1 MDDYVGIET
10 IADDYLTHH
19 GVVGMRWGV
28 RKQPLIRSIGETVG
42 TGRKILSQNMK
53 RRRVRKQQ
61 RLLEKTQRL
70 EKKARQ
76 QVAISELKSR
86 QARARAAMKMAKRS
100 ESIKNYYHP
109 KEVNGGNDNNS
120 PYKQMLKNARNAVIQ
135 DQLSTVFRS
144 AAKMAWSAAA
154 DNENLSEGTRKF
166 AEFMGG
172 VKEKHK
178 NAEDILAKTGSYDRL
193 SDEEITRLRN
203 RRMAIEHMRK
213 QEQRG

>member
-1 MDDYVGIET
+1 MCIDVDT
-10 IADDYLTHH
+10 MADDYLVHY

-28 RKQPLIRSIGETVG
+28 RKQPILRSIGETVG

-53 RRRVRKQQ
+53 RHRVRKQQ

-86 QARARAAMKMAKRS
+86 QAQARAAMKMAKRS

-109 KEVNGGNDNNS
+109 KEVNGNNDNNS
-120 PYKQMLKNARNAVIQ
+120 PYKRMLKNARDAMIQ

-178 NAEDILAKTGSYDRL
+178 NAEDILSRKGSYDL
-193 SDEEITRLRN
+193 LNDEEITRLRN
-203 RRMAIEHMRK
+203 RRMAIERMRR

>member
-1 MDDYVGIET
+1 MDIEI
-10 IADDYLTHH
+10 IADDYLAHH

-28 RKQPLIRSIGETVG
+28 RKQPLSFSISRTVG
-42 TGRKILSQNMK
+42 TGRKILSQNIK
-53 RRRVRKQQ
+53 RRRARKQQ

-76 QVAISELKSR
+76 RIKVSEFKSR
-86 QARARAAMKMAKRS
+86 QAQARAAMKMAKRS

-109 KEVNGGNDNNS
+109 KALDGGNDNNS
-120 PYKQMLKNARNAVIQ
+120 PYKRMLKNARDAMIQ

-144 AAKMAWSAAA
+144 AAKMAWSSAVN
-154 DNENLSEGTRKF
+154 NENLSEGTRKF

-172 VKEKHK
+172 TKKKHG
-178 NAEDILAKTGSYDRL
+178 NAEDILARTGSYDRL

-203 RRMAIEHMRK
+203 RRMAIERMRR
-213 QEQRG
+213 QELRG

>member
-1 MDDYVGIET
+1 MDIET
-10 IADDYLTHH
+10 IADDYLAHH

-28 RKQPLIRSIGETVG
+28 RKQPLIRSIGETVS

-76 QVAISELKSR
+76 QIAISELKSR
-86 QARARAAMKMAKRS
+86 QAQARAAMKMAKRS

-109 KEVNGGNDNNS
+109 KAVNGSNDSNS

-144 AAKMAWSAAA
+144 AAKMAWSVAA

-172 VKEKHK
+172 VKKKHK
-178 NAEDILAKTGSYDRL
+178 NVEDILAKTGSYDRL

-203 RRMAIEHMRK
+203 RRIAIERMRK